1 MWGFHLI
8 LDVGGCD
15 VDAMKSES
23 TIRAFLDELLERTKM
38 NPLGEPIFKFI
49 PPTPETLEKRIDG
62 FSVVQVI
69 TTSSV
74 VMHFV
79 DSERAIFV
87 DFFSCKKFDQEE
99 VAEIVEKYF
108 KYTSSKRFY
117 IERDI
122 LTPEDAIN
130 AQY

>member
-1 MWGFHLI
+1 
-8 LDVGGCD
+8 
-15 VDAMKSES
+15 
-23 TIRAFLDELLERTKM
+23 
-38 NPLGEPIFKFI
+38 
-49 PPTPETLEKRIDG
+49 
-62 FSVVQVI
+62 
-69 TTSSV
+69 
-74 VMHFV
+74 MHFV
-79 DSERAIFV
+79 DCERAIFV